1 MQESLSSKSGAEL
14 RQVRRDALLAGARS
28 VSTGF
33 IAFMVWGLVTG
44 VAMVKSGLT
53 DGPALAM
60 TFLVYAGSAQ
70 LTALPLIAAGAPLW
84 LIFTAG
90 IIVNLRFVIFGAALH
105 PYFRNI
111 HWPKRLLLGYL
122 SVDISFVA
130 FMPRFAD
137 APKKGTVEQ
146 HWFYVGAV
154 ASTWLF
160 WQVSSL
166 IGIALASFVPTNWSL
181 DFAAILALVAIVMP
195 LVTNRPVLV
204 SVLVTGVAAWVT
216 QPLPLRLGL
225 LISVVIGI
233 LGGMWAETL
242 ARKERA
248 A

>member
-1 MQESLSSKSGAEL
+1 MSESSCGKPDAVL
-14 RQVRRDALLAGARS
+14 RQVQRDALLAGVRS

-33 IAFMVWGLVTG
+33 TAWMVWGLVTG

-53 DGPALAM
+53 DGLALAM

-90 IIVNLRFVIFGAALH
+90 LIVNLRFVIFGAALH
-105 PYFRNI
+105 PYLRDI
-111 HWPKRLLLGYL
+111 HWLRRLLLGYL

-137 APKKGTVEQ
+137 APTKGTVEQ
-146 HWFYVGAV
+146 HWFYAGVVFSA
-154 ASTWLF
+154 WLT

-166 IGIALASFVPTNWSL
+166 VGIALAGFVPTTWSL
-181 DFAAILALVAIVMP
+181 DFAAILALIAIVVP
-195 LVTNRPVLV
+195 LVNNRPVMV
-204 SVLVTGVAAWVT
+204 AVLVTGAVAWVT
-216 QPLPLRLGL
+216 QPLPWRLGL
-225 LISVVIGI
+225 LIAVVAGI
-233 LGGMWAETL
+233 LGGLWAETL
-242 ARKERA
+242 SKKERA

>member
-1 MQESLSSKSGAEL
+1 M
-14 RQVRRDALLAGARS
+14 
-28 VSTGF
+28 
-33 IAFMVWGLVTG
+33 
-44 VAMVKSGLT
+44 
-53 DGPALAM
+53 
-60 TFLVYAGSAQ
+60 
-70 LTALPLIAAGAPLW
+70 
-84 LIFTAG
+84 
-90 IIVNLRFVIFGAALH
+90 
-105 PYFRNI
+105 
-111 HWPKRLLLGYL
+111 
-122 SVDISFVA
+122 
-130 FMPRFAD
+130 
-137 APKKGTVEQ
+137 
-146 HWFYVGAV
+146 GAV

-225 LISVVIGI
+225 LISVVVGI

-242 ARKERA
+242 SRKERA